1 MKSIFI
7 IGTAYPYR
15 GGLAAYNERL
25 ATEFMN
31 SGKEVTIHT
40 FKLQYPGFLF
50 PGKSQ
55 FASWDAP
62 EHLSIKRTV
71 NSINPFNWIYLGMKI
86 KREKPDLVIFK
97 YWIPFMAPCFGT
109 IARIIKQN
117 KKTRII
123 TIVDNMI
130 PHEKR
135 PGDKLFNHY
144 FIKPVDA
151 YVAMS
156 ETVLEDIRTI
166 DPEKQ
171 RILSPHPLFDNF
183 GDILSKKDALNK
195 LRLPDKHKYILFF
208 GFIRDY
214 KGLDLLIKAVA
225 RKEVRDLPVRVIV
238 AGEFYTNPQPYYD
251 LIKQLKIE
259 DRVILKTGFI
269 NDDEVKNYFCAS
281 DIVVQPYKSATQS
294 GVTQIAYHFNKPM
307 IVTNV
312 GGLSEIVPDG
322 KTGYVVEQEPTA
334 IAKAIQTFFHENRS
348 KDFLENIKNEKKKYS
363 WSRMVESIETI
374 YKSINNQDNDNKK

>member
-1 MKSIFI
+1 MKKILI

-31 SGKEVTIHT
+31 NGEEVTIHT

-62 EHLSIKRTV
+62 KHLSINRTV
-71 NSINPFNWIYLGMKI
+71 NSINPFNWIWLGRKI
-86 KREKPDLVIFK
+86 KSMKPDLVIFK

-135 PGDKLFNHY
+135 PGDNLLNRY
-144 FIKPVDA
+144 FVKPIDA
-151 YVAMS
+151 YIAMS
-156 ETVLEDIRTI
+156 EPVLKDIKNI
-166 DPEKQ
+166 DPEKP
-171 RILSPHPLFDNF
+171 RVLSPHPLFDNF
-183 GDILSKKDALNK
+183 GDIVSKEEALNK
-195 LRLPDKHKYILFF
+195 LGLPDQYKYILFF

-214 KGLDLLIKAVA
+214 KGLDLLLKAMAEKQV
-225 RKEVRDLPVRVIV
+225 KDLPVRVLV
-238 AGEFYTNPQPYYD
+238 AGEFYTKPEPYYD

-259 DRVILKTGFI
+259 DRVVLKTNFI
-269 NDDEVKNYFCAS
+269 DDNDVKNYFCAS
-281 DIVVQPYKSATQS
+281 DLVVQPYKSATQS

-307 IVTNV
+307 IVTDV
-312 GGLSEIVPDG
+312 GGLAEIVPDG
-322 KTGYVVEQEPTA
+322 KTGYVVQQDPAA
-334 IAKAIQTFFHENRS
+334 IAKAIHSFFNENRS
-348 KDFLENIKNEKKKYS
+348 KDFIENIKNEKKKYS
-363 WSRMVESIETI
+363 WSRMVEAIETI
-374 YKSINNQDNDNKK
+374 YKSLNNQHNDIKK